1 MKDRIISV
9 LLTFILAIMLS
20 SSIAM
25 SQTPPAEKNTTI
37 DVSVQAVAEITV
49 YPTVLSWTNVTPGS
63 AGGTKYVDVI
73 NTGSLN
79 VSLLYAYVDTL
90 TDETF
95 RPYGI
100 DNSTNYAVGG
110 VITMI
115 NKTNPDKYYFAGRI
129 EWNWTEVVSNANFTN
144 INGYHAVAWGF
155 FRNTSREYF
164 WGVAN
169 GTGGLCNESGA
180 VFGVSDSIDNGSM
193 EARTPLASSITR
205 NGGDANYSYF
215 SVSRSTAPLSGYC
228 VAVNATCNNIYI
240 YKYDKR
246 PGFSTCAN
254 SRYLKAVNM
263 TPSNVENI
271 TLDVFVPRGMPA
283 GSLTTATLTCSAS

>member
-1 MKDRIISV
+1 MNRFVISILLLII
-9 LLTFILAIMLS
+9 FIG
-20 SSIAM
+20 SIVIA
-25 SQTPPAEKNTTI
+25 QPAEKTTTV
-37 DVSVQAVAEITV
+37 DVSIQSTAEITV
-49 YPTVLSWTNVTPGS
+49 YPTTLSWTNVNPGS
-63 AGGTKYVDVI
+63 AGGTKFVDVI

-100 DNSTNYAVGG
+100 DNSTNYAAGG

-115 NKTNPDKYYFAGRI
+115 NKTGPDKYYFAGRI

-155 FRNTSREYF
+155 FRNTSSEYF
-164 WGVAN
+164 WAVAN
-169 GTGGLCNESGA
+169 GTNETENGNGLCNNTGT
-180 VFGVSDSIDNGSM
+180 VFGIEDDIDAGTM
-193 EARTPLASSITR
+193 GTRTPVTTSITR

-228 VAVNATCNNIYI
+228 VAVNATCDNIYI

-246 PGFSTCAN
+246 PGFSTCTN
-254 SRYLKAVNM
+254 SRYLKAVSM
-263 TPSNVENI
+263 TPSTVENI

-283 GSLTTATLTCSAS
+283 GSLTTATLTFSAS